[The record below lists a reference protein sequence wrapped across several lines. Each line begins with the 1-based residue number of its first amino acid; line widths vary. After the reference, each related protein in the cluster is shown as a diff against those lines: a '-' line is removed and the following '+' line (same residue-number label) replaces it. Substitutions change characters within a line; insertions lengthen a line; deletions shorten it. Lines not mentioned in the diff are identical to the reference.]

1 MQSGRAP
8 VRPKLSKD
16 ADARQSEQGCWFN
29 VETVLRQLYQHQFW
43 RGGETAHHLFWP
55 DGETDHHLFWTGV
68 ETGLICRK
76 MRYKIKR
83 KSGENAQI
91 GLKMAGA
98 GWRGSPA
105 LRHDFPR
112 LCSELR
118 SHKIC
123 SPQTFLA
130 PQAAKT
136 VSVHLNTCL
145 NTTFLVSTPVSTPLF
160 SSQHLR
166 TNTSLP
172 VSTPGSLTPKAVSTL
187 NHRPCC
193 IPPKGINTA
202 ERHRYQTSNGRF
214 TCTGGV
220 GV

>member
-1 MQSGRAP
+1 
-8 VRPKLSKD
+8 
-16 ADARQSEQGCWFN
+16 
-29 VETVLRQLYQHQFW
+29 
-43 RGGETAHHLFWP
+43 
-55 DGETDHHLFWTGV
+55 
-68 ETGLICRK
+68 
-76 MRYKIKR
+76 
-83 KSGENAQI
+83 
-91 GLKMAGA
+91 MAGA

-172 VSTPGSLTPKAVSTL
+172 VSTPGSLTPKAVSL
-187 NHRPCC
+187 VNHRPCSVRRHSH
-193 IPPKGINTA
+193 A
-202 ERHRYQTSNGRF
+202 EAAPRSCAWIHLLRWSAHALARARPGAASADEVCHLRFGPVGRRAF
-214 TCTGGV
+214 EAFAMVRGRCEEVLVV
-220 GV
+220 GRRKPSPLHGRAGA